1 MNVPVNI
8 DSFSG
13 GEEKKAKI
21 VMMKYG
27 DKKYFG
33 FIDAE
38 DKCFGYFGTAHHTPK
53 LREADSAKRLKK
65 LINKDCNNKSA
76 WLTAEIIQ
84 DRKID
89 LTTGEFFLTWLKKKQ
104 KTKGVKQVRYCGELE
119 KYSKSSARILLALHM
134 LSAIVER
141 KYAKF
146 VHANNVA
153 GIFQIETKRNQIA
166 DFMKAVAHSFSCV
179 RKGDKKSLH
188 VVLPNYLPQ
197 DNRKDRMKDNAYI
210 TDKRTRTLRIPATYQ
225 DTAVVMDTRMLKS
238 DDVVKF
244 VQGNDHCQT
253 VMVGNVAGKL
263 NGLAVETI
271 PVQNLAVG
279 EIDWDVAI
287 LQQMT
292 QAFTTADIGKK
303 KIKAAIKQ
311 AGQLINP
318 YLDKSGT
325 KFSSKLQYKELYLAT
340 AVLLIGFLHE
350 TDKMTE
356 EETAGLRNLL
366 FNAILSGIYT
376 PPKESGVAPE
386 RIALTE
392 ENFADALR
400 GVIARAVEDT
410 SKFSVPQDN
419 EWDASDAAPES
430 NCYGYLTG
438 MDVDHTHKNKEP
450 TILFRREVFLDLFE
464 RFAPCQ
470 TPDRAQAEKWLRGCI
485 KGKGLAYCPDRD
497 RSRDR
502 FGADGSNPSVRLLIR
517 RLDFLAEDK
526 RQELLDA
533 FATKNTPA
541 GK

>member
-1 MNVPVNI
+1 MW
-8 DSFSG
+8 
-13 GEEKKAKI
+13 
-21 VMMKYG
+21 M
-27 DKKYFG
+27 
-33 FIDAE
+33 
-38 DKCFGYFGTAHHTPK
+38 
-53 LREADSAKRLKK
+53 
-65 LINKDCNNKSA
+65 
-76 WLTAEIIQ
+76 
-84 DRKID
+84 
-89 LTTGEFFLTWLKKKQ
+89 KKKQ
-104 KTKGVKQVRYCGELE
+104 KTKRVKQVRYCGELE

-146 VHANNVA
+146 VHANSVA
-153 GIFQIETKRNQIA
+153 GILQIEAKRNQIA

-225 DTAVVMDTRMLKS
+225 DTAVDMDTRMLKS

-292 QAFTTADIGKK
+292 RAFTAADIGK

-318 YLDKSGT
+318 HLDKSGT

-340 AVLLIGFLHE
+340 AVLLIDFLHE
-350 TDKMTE
+350 MDNMFSTRFCPAST
-356 EETAGLRNLL
+356 RRQ
-366 FNAILSGIYT
+366 
-376 PPKESGVAPE
+376 
-386 RIALTE
+386 RIA
-392 ENFADALR
+392 
-400 GVIARAVEDT
+400 
-410 SKFSVPQDN
+410 
-419 EWDASDAAPES
+419 AS
-430 NCYGYLTG
+430 
-438 MDVDHTHKNKEP
+438 
-450 TILFRREVFLDLFE
+450 RRS
-464 RFAPCQ
+464 A
-470 TPDRAQAEKWLRGCI
+470 
-485 KGKGLAYCPDRD
+485 
-497 RSRDR
+497 SR
-502 FGADGSNPSVRLLIR
+502 
-517 RLDFLAEDK
+517 
-526 RQELLDA
+526 
-533 FATKNTPA
+533 
-541 GK
+541 

>member
-1 MNVPVNI
+1 MNIPVNI

-33 FIDAE
+33 FIDAD

-53 LREADSAKRLKK
+53 LREADSVKRLKK
-65 LINKDCNNKSA
+65 LLNKDCNDKSA
-76 WLTAEIIQ
+76 RLTAEVIQ

-146 VHANNVA
+146 VHANSVA
-153 GIFQIETKRNQIA
+153 GILQIEAKRNQIA

-179 RKGDKKSLH
+179 RKGNKKSLH
-188 VVLPNYLPQ
+188 VVLPNYLPR

-263 NGLAVETI
+263 NGLVVETI
-271 PVQNLAVG
+271 PVQDLAAG

-292 QAFTTADIGKK
+292 RAFTTADTGKK

-311 AGQLINP
+311 AGQLINLH
-318 YLDKSGT
+318 LDKSGT
-325 KFSSKLQYKELYLAT
+325 MFSSKLQYKELYLAT

-356 EETAGLRNLL
+356 EETVGLRNLL

-376 PPKESGVAPE
+376 PLKESGVAPE
-386 RIALTE
+386 RIALTK
-392 ENFADALR
+392 ENFTDALR
-400 GVIARAVEDT
+400 EVIARAVEDT

-438 MDVDHTHKNKEP
+438 MDVDHTHQNKEP

-464 RFAPCQ
+464 RFAPWQ
-470 TPDRAQAEKWLRGCI
+470 TPDRA
-485 KGKGLAYCPDRD
+485 
-497 RSRDR
+497 
-502 FGADGSNPSVRLLIR
+502 
-517 RLDFLAEDK
+517 
-526 RQELLDA
+526 
-533 FATKNTPA
+533 
-541 GK
+541 

>member
-1 MNVPVNI
+1 M
-8 DSFSG
+8 
-13 GEEKKAKI
+13 
-21 VMMKYG
+21 
-27 DKKYFG
+27 
-33 FIDAE
+33 
-38 DKCFGYFGTAHHTPK
+38 
-53 LREADSAKRLKK
+53 
-65 LINKDCNNKSA
+65 
-76 WLTAEIIQ
+76 
-84 DRKID
+84 
-89 LTTGEFFLTWLKKKQ
+89 
-104 KTKGVKQVRYCGELE
+104 
-119 KYSKSSARILLALHM
+119 
-134 LSAIVER
+134 
-141 KYAKF
+141 
-146 VHANNVA
+146 
-153 GIFQIETKRNQIA
+153 
-166 DFMKAVAHSFSCV
+166 
-179 RKGDKKSLH
+179 
-188 VVLPNYLPQ
+188 
-197 DNRKDRMKDNAYI
+197 
-210 TDKRTRTLRIPATYQ
+210 
-225 DTAVVMDTRMLKS
+225 
-238 DDVVKF
+238 
-244 VQGNDHCQT
+244 
-253 VMVGNVAGKL
+253 
-263 NGLAVETI
+263 
-271 PVQNLAVG
+271 
-279 EIDWDVAI
+279 AI

-292 QAFTTADIGKK
+292 RAFTTADIGKK

-311 AGQLINP
+311 AGQLINLH
-318 YLDKSGT
+318 LDKSGT

-356 EETAGLRNLL
+356 EETVGLRNLL
-366 FNAILSGIYT
+366 FNAILPGIYT

-400 GVIARAVEDT
+400 EVIAKAVGDT

-464 RFAPCQ
+464 RFGPCQ

-485 KGKGLAYCPDRD
+485 EGKGLAYCPDRD

-533 FATKNTPA
+533 FAVKNTPA

>member
-1 MNVPVNI
+1 MNIPSNS

-33 FIDAE
+33 FIDAD
-38 DKCFGYFGTAHHTPK
+38 DKCLGYFGTAHHTPK

-65 LINKDCNNKSA
+65 LLNKDCNDKSA

-89 LTTGEFFLTWLKKKQ
+89 LTAGEFFLTWLKKKQ
-104 KTKGVKQVRYCGELE
+104 KTKRVQQVRYCGELE

-141 KYAKF
+141 KYAKS
-146 VHANNVA
+146 VHANSVA
-153 GIFQIETKRNQIA
+153 GILQIEAKRNQIA
-166 DFMKAVAHSFSCV
+166 DFMKAAAHSFSCV

-188 VVLPNYLPQ
+188 FVLPNYLPQ

-225 DTAVVMDTRMLKS
+225 DAAVVMDTRMLKS

-263 NGLAVETI
+263 NGLVVETI

-279 EIDWDVAI
+279 EIDWDAAI

-292 QAFTTADIGKK
+292 RAFTTADIDK

-311 AGQLINP
+311 AGQLINLH
-318 YLDKSGT
+318 LDKSGT
-325 KFSSKLQYKELYLAT
+325 KFSSYLQYKELYLVT
-340 AVLLIGFLHE
+340 AVLLIDFLHE
-350 TDKMTE
+350 MDNMTE
-356 EETAGLRNLL
+356 EETVGLRNLL
-366 FNAILSGIYT
+366 FNAILPGIYT

-400 GVIARAVEDT
+400 EVIARAVEDT

-419 EWDASDAAPES
+419 EWDASDTAPES

-450 TILFRREVFLDLFE
+450 TILFRREVFLDLFA
-464 RFAPCQ
+464 RFGPCQ

-485 KGKGLAYCPDRD
+485 EGKGLAYCPDRD

-502 FGADGSNPSVRLLIR
+502 FGADDSNPSVRLLIR

-533 FATKNTPA
+533 FAVKNTPA

>member
-1 MNVPVNI
+1 M
-8 DSFSG
+8 
-13 GEEKKAKI
+13 
-21 VMMKYG
+21 
-27 DKKYFG
+27 
-33 FIDAE
+33 
-38 DKCFGYFGTAHHTPK
+38 
-53 LREADSAKRLKK
+53 
-65 LINKDCNNKSA
+65 
-76 WLTAEIIQ
+76 
-84 DRKID
+84 
-89 LTTGEFFLTWLKKKQ
+89 
-104 KTKGVKQVRYCGELE
+104 
-119 KYSKSSARILLALHM
+119 HM

-356 EETAGLRNLL
+356 EETVGLRNLL

>member
-1 MNVPVNI
+1 
-8 DSFSG
+8 
-13 GEEKKAKI
+13 
-21 VMMKYG
+21 
-27 DKKYFG
+27 
-33 FIDAE
+33 
-38 DKCFGYFGTAHHTPK
+38 
-53 LREADSAKRLKK
+53 
-65 LINKDCNNKSA
+65 
-76 WLTAEIIQ
+76 
-84 DRKID
+84 
-89 LTTGEFFLTWLKKKQ
+89 
-104 KTKGVKQVRYCGELE
+104 
-119 KYSKSSARILLALHM
+119 
-134 LSAIVER
+134 
-141 KYAKF
+141 
-146 VHANNVA
+146 
-153 GIFQIETKRNQIA
+153 
-166 DFMKAVAHSFSCV
+166 
-179 RKGDKKSLH
+179 
-188 VVLPNYLPQ
+188 
-197 DNRKDRMKDNAYI
+197 
-210 TDKRTRTLRIPATYQ
+210 
-225 DTAVVMDTRMLKS
+225 
-238 DDVVKF
+238 
-244 VQGNDHCQT
+244 
-253 VMVGNVAGKL
+253 MVGNAAGKL
-263 NGLAVETI
+263 NGLVVETI
-271 PVQNLAVG
+271 PVQDLAVG

-303 KIKAAIKQ
+303 RIKAAIKQ
-311 AGQLINP
+311 AGQLINLH
-318 YLDKSGT
+318 LDKSGT

-340 AVLLIGFLHE
+340 AILLIGFLHE

-356 EETAGLRNLL
+356 EETVGLRNLL

-392 ENFADALR
+392 ENFTDALR
-400 GVIARAVEDT
+400 EVIARAVEDT

-464 RFAPCQ
+464 RFGPCQ

-485 KGKGLAYCPDRD
+485 EGKGLAYCPDRD

-533 FATKNTPA
+533 FAMKNTPA